1 MHDTP
6 YEAQLRRID
15 FFFAYG
21 PLKEPYAKW
30 RSIFTGAT
38 SYGLSATYRGPH
50 MGAMHDGAPLGW
62 QLAVARVEEL
72 DEGYIEIMVAY

>member
-1 MHDTP
+1 
-6 YEAQLRRID
+6 
-15 FFFAYG
+15 
-21 PLKEPYAKW
+21 
-30 RSIFTGAT
+30 
-38 SYGLSATYRGPH
+38 